1 MFPAVLKYICSYII
15 FGSMYNYIF
24 IIILYKLFYLS
35 RTKIQFFGSKV
46 KMTGS
51 NSNVKMSGYGKHN
64 LDYEIANRNDV
75 ASRWESSRL
84 H

>member
-1 MFPAVLKYICSYII
+1 
-15 FGSMYNYIF
+15 MYNYIF